1 MHLTRYIGRPTSVS
15 EPAIQHSATN
25 GQRKKNSPCQR
36 PVQTSTTSQNTIQ
49 HCLVKQCWTRWPN
62 ESNNKKAIKKKFKL
76 QTIWILGPTFAQ
88 ICVRESNSVLQ
99 AIQTNQSLFIKLGN
113 KRHVL
118 GCLTECLT
126 EIKFR
131 KTLSNI
137 VKHGGQTSKTRFYK
151 TMWDVLRGCFT
162 LDRPLICPLL

>member
-1 MHLTRYIGRPTSVS
+1 MSKTR
-15 EPAIQHSATN
+15 
-25 GQRKKNSPCQR
+25 
-36 PVQTSTTSQNTIQ
+36 
-49 HCLVKQCWTRWPN
+49 PN
-62 ESNNKKAIKKKFKL
+62 EYNIAKHHPTLLGKTVLDAMAKRVQQQKSNLKKKKFKL
-76 QTIWILGPTFAQ
+76 QTIRILGPTFAQ

-118 GCLTECLT
+118 GFLTECLT

-162 LDRPLICPLL
+162 LDRPLICPLLWFRPQTCQI